1 MRNPF
6 GPRTGLP
13 RLRES
18 TLAGTMKE
26 TRLIERLVAIGWRGS
41 RSVLV
46 GPGDDGA
53 VLRGGLVLSTDLA
66 VEGVHFRFD
75 WTRPEEAGF
84 RAAAAALSDLA
95 AMGAAPE
102 ALLASLAAPG
112 DAALCEALQRG
123 IRDAGDRV
131 GAPVAGGD
139 LSRSPGPVVIDV
151 AVVGRTRRPLLRGG
165 AGEGDGVWVSG
176 ELGGAGGA
184 VAAWSAG
191 EEPSV
196 RARSRFVRPPDR
208 TGLGVALSREGLAT
222 AAIDIS
228 DGLTRDAAHLA
239 RRSGVAL
246 VIDAARLPLDPG
258 AGGDLSLAL
267 AGGEDYE
274 LLFTAPEAAAGRIAA
289 LGRELAVPLTPIGM
303 AERGEDVILLDL
315 NGCRTP
321 APPDGYD
328 HFAAPGDRS

>member
-1 MRNPF
+1 MPARVP
-6 GPRTGLP
+6 PPT
-13 RLRES
+13 RECATTES
-18 TLAGTMKE
+18 
-26 TRLIERLVAIGWRGS
+26 RLIERLVAIGWRGS

-53 VLRGGLVLSTDLA
+53 VLRGGLVLSTDLS

-75 WTRPEEAGF
+75 WIAPEEVGF

-95 AMGAAPE
+95 AMGAAPD
-102 ALLASLAAPG
+102 ALLVSLAVPG
-112 DAALCEALQRG
+112 DPALCEALQRG
-123 IRDAGDRV
+123 IREAGDRV

-151 AVVGRTRRPLLRGG
+151 VVAGRAPNPLRRGG
-165 AGEGDGVWVSG
+165 AGEGDAVWVSG

-191 EEPSV
+191 DEPSV

-208 TGLGVALSREGLAT
+208 TGLGTALARAELAT

-239 RRSGVAL
+239 RCSGAAL
-246 VIDAARLPLDPG
+246 VIETERLPLDPG
-258 AGGDLSLAL
+258 AGGDLRLAL
-267 AGGEDYE
+267 EGGEDYE
-274 LLFTAPEAAAGRIAA
+274 LLFTAPAVAAGRIAA
-289 LGRELAVPLTPIGM
+289 LGRERAVPLTRIGRV
-303 AERGEDVILLDL
+303 ERGEGVILRDQ
-315 NGCRTP
+315 GGRRAP
-321 APPDGYD
+321 APRGGYD
-328 HFAAPGDRS
+328 HFGTAEGRSGCA